1 MFKKKKKATRY
12 FHFSVETPTHE
23 ISGYAEGTDT
33 LLGIIEEC
41 TNTLGY
47 GIEISVSEISKEEYE
62 KIKENEDDEGGAYD
76 RL

>member
-1 MFKKKKKATRY
+1 MYKLYKITY
-12 FHFSVETPTHE
+12 ND
-23 ISGYAEGTDT
+23 GYAEGTDT

-76 RL
+76 RLQSFIKYT

>member
-1 MFKKKKKATRY
+1 M
-12 FHFSVETPTHE
+12 
-23 ISGYAEGTDT
+23 SGYAEGTDT